1 MAEKTYVSPFS
12 PDQTVYHV
20 SLPNGIRKGVVD
32 KIQVVDDE
40 AVQMVYFVIFD
51 GQTKATPVTSD
62 LYDQLGDAHA
72 GSLGGGAL
80 EAYQVML
87 TTPVTP

>member
-1 MAEKTYVSPFS
+1 MAEKTYVSSFS

-20 SLPNGIRKGVVD
+20 SLTYGIRKGVVD

-40 AVQMVYFVIFD
+40 STQIMYFVIFQ
-51 GQTKATPVTSD
+51 GQTKATPVSSD
-62 LYDQLGDAHA
+62 LYDELGSASA

-80 EAYQVML
+80 EAYEDML
-87 TTPVTP
+87 TAPVTP

>member
-20 SLPNGIRKGVVD
+20 SLSNGIRKGVVD

-40 AVQMVYFVIFD
+40 AVQMVYFVVFT
-51 GQTKATPVTSD
+51 GQTKATPITSD
-62 LYDQLGDAHA
+62 LYDELGDAKA

-80 EAYQVML
+80 EAYQDL
-87 TTPVTP
+87 LDPQLP